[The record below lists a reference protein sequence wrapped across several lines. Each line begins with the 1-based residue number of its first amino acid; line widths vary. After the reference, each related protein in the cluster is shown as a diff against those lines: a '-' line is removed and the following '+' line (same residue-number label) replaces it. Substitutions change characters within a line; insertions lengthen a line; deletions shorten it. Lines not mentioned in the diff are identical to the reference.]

1 MSLDQGSAVVLPTTT
16 EIKDRIA
23 VNERETRAFLA
34 SLRCRISEL
43 THLQER
49 LDLATEEEASLHEQK
64 PLLQLL
70 KGFLAGTHL
79 DAEKRRMVSRTRS
92 AILGEMESSR
102 RLLKGR
108 GYWGIDERTRI
119 HYEDIKALT
128 LLDVCGDPD
137 AGEFRERSTASISQL
152 RIVQR
157 EIEDLHPGC
166 RPWRAGRTRGACT

>member
-1 MSLDQGSAVVLPTTT
+1 MSLDQGSAVALPATT

-23 VNERETRAFLA
+23 LNERETQAFLA
-34 SLRCRISEL
+34 SLRCRICEL
-43 THLQER
+43 THLQEC
-49 LDLATEEEASLHEQK
+49 LDRVTEEEASLHEQK
-64 PLLQLL
+64 SLLQLL

-79 DAEKRRMVSRTRS
+79 DAEKRRVSRVRS
-92 AILGEMESSR
+92 VILREMELSR

-128 LLDVCGDPD
+128 LLDVCGDPE

-157 EIEDLHPGC
+157 EIEDL
-166 RPWRAGRTRGACT
+166 RR